1 MGKGTENEYLSE
13 GLHKRVKLVDAT
25 GCAIR
30 SWNRFQRVHKDCM
43 LRKRYNGVPD
53 HMFSHDEIRIL
64 AMYVIVDEI
73 VDEHLSFIGK

>member
-1 MGKGTENEYLSE
+1 MSSY
-13 GLHKRVKLVDAT
+13 GLHAT
-25 GCAIR
+25 
-30 SWNRFQRVHKDCM
+30 
-43 LRKRYNGVPD
+43 KRYNGVPD